1 MIICCLGAIVLLF
14 VHKNERDGGGDAA
27 SRYGSENI
35 RRLSDGE

>member
-14 VHKNERDGGGDAA
+14 VHKNERDGGDAA